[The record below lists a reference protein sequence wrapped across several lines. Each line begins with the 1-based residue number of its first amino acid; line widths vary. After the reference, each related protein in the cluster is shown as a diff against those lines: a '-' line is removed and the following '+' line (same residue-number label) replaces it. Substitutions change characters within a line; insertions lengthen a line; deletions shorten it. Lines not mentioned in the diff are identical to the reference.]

1 MLGAGKIKINHKTT
15 ITIAALSVILFIFFS
30 LFIFQIKFGSINIP
44 RIIYA
49 TIVVNTSEN
58 KYYIIKDDNSH
69 KNTSESNSKKNF
81 FASPK
86 KVIIATPNS
95 NYNFSD
101 YVKSIG
107 YNIVEDKQYGGKIVI
122 EKDGNQEEVFI
133 SSNQYYSLWQ
143 WY

>member
-1 MLGAGKIKINHKTT
+1 MLGAGKIKIDHKTT

-49 TIVVNTSEN
+49 TIAVNNSEN
-58 KYYIIKDDNSH
+58 EYFIIKDVNSN
-69 KNTSESNSKKNF
+69 KKSSDSNSKEIF

-95 NYNFSD
+95 N
-101 YVKSIG
+101 
-107 YNIVEDKQYGGKIVI
+107 
-122 EKDGNQEEVFI
+122 
-133 SSNQYYSLWQ
+133 
-143 WY
+143 